1 MPRTEEAIV
10 LAGGRGT
17 RLRGHVDG
25 LPKALAP
32 VAGRPFLA
40 HLLDQLEAAGIR
52 RVLLATGHLAGQVRE
67 AIGTRWHSMAI
78 GHSVE
83 DSALGTGGAVALAAQ
98 QLQGEEVHVLN
109 GDTFLRFDLAGL
121 EQAVHERESLLGVA
135 LAHVDDVGR
144 YGAVL
149 VRDGKACGFQEKGGQ
164 GPGLVNAGAYFLT
177 APAIAA
183 LLPRGRA
190 FSFEEEVLLPAARA
204 GQLAAYADTRDFI
217 DIGVPADLQRA
228 QSLLAKRA

>member
-1 MPRTEEAIV
+1 MPRAEEAIV
-10 LAGGRGT
+10 LAGGLGT

-40 HLLDQLEAAGIR
+40 HLLDQMEASGIR

-67 AIGTRWHSMAI
+67 AIGARWHSMAI
-78 GHSVE
+78 EHSVE
-83 DSALGTGGAVALAAQ
+83 DSPLGTGGAVALAAQ
-98 QLQGEEVHVLN
+98 KLHGEQAHVLN
-109 GDTFLRFDLAGL
+109 GDTFLRFDFAGL
-121 EQAVHERESLLGVA
+121 EQAVHAHQALLGVA
-135 LAHVDDVGR
+135 LAQVDDVGR

-149 VRDGKACGFQEKGGQ
+149 VRDGVVTGFQEKGGQ
-164 GPGLVNAGAYFLT
+164 GPGLINAGSYFLG
-177 APAIAA
+177 ARALAA
-183 LLPRGRA
+183 LPRDRA

-217 DIGVPADLQRA
+217 DIGVPEDLQRA
-228 QSLLAKRA
+228 QSLLAVRA